1 MIAGVG
7 ILLLST
13 CSMLRTPSARPT
25 IPSAS
30 ARRCSEGITR
40 MQVADL
46 VTPDLLT
53 AVNAFYQTAPIQAA
67 FLTCGV
73 KASLSDT
80 ISQKTVEKVYSNSG
94 AVTEHRFCFSRNFAF
109 LLYGGLYQG
118 VAQHVIFN
126 EIYPVKP
133 STCCRAAHACIMLS
147 AAHDDHQQKLPACY
161 GLSLCTQV
169 VFGTGTD
176 FQTVASK
183 VLFDQLVLTP
193 LLCLP
198 IAYLVKAVVFRY
210 PLKEG
215 LEKYLADA
223 KKECVRYLIA
233 PLSVPPWVIHPPS
246 LTCAQ
251 HDARASL
258 WLCPFTTCPPS
269 YNMPPVLTVPR
280 LPHPAFLTPPSSNCF
295 SSLLWKYWAIWTP
308 TQCLTFSIV
317 PDHLRIPFIAV
328 VSFFWLII
336 LSNITSRAETAGQIK
351 PSGQGKAII
360 CYDNECI
367 VVGEIDDG
375 FDVSVLDM
383 GVVTPTSL
391 KSADTTSGD
400 LSGAPDPQVTTSQR
414 E

>member
-1 MIAGVG
+1 M
-7 ILLLST
+7 
-13 CSMLRTPSARPT
+13 
-25 IPSAS
+25 
-30 ARRCSEGITR
+30 
-40 MQVADL
+40 
-46 VTPDLLT
+46 
-53 AVNAFYQTAPIQAA
+53 
-67 FLTCGV
+67 
-73 KASLSDT
+73 
-80 ISQKTVEKVYSNSG
+80 
-94 AVTEHRFCFSRNFAF
+94 
-109 LLYGGLYQG
+109 
-118 VAQHVIFN
+118 
-126 EIYPVKP
+126 
-133 STCCRAAHACIMLS
+133 
-147 AAHDDHQQKLPACY
+147 
-161 GLSLCTQV
+161 

-176 FQTVASK
+176 FSTVAVK

-198 IAYLVKAVVFRY
+198 IAYLVKAAVFGR
-210 PLKEG
+210 PLSSG
-215 LEKYLADA
+215 LEHYMEDA
-223 KKECVRYLIA
+223 KR
-233 PLSVPPWVIHPPS
+233 
-246 LTCAQ
+246 
-251 HDARASL
+251 D
-258 WLCPFTTCPPS
+258 
-269 YNMPPVLTVPR
+269 
-280 LPHPAFLTPPSSNCF
+280 
-295 SSLLWKYWAIWTP
+295 LLWKYWAIWTP